1 MNKCQ
6 AVREYI
12 ESIVEN
18 DFYTVTFV
26 KKTTGEVRKMNCRQN
41 VTKHSK
47 GGVNVCAGKD
57 DLLSTYSLDS
67 KGYRTINLAGVIEVY
82 HAGRTVKF

>member
-1 MNKCQ
+1 MNKYQ
-6 AVREYI
+6 EVRDYI

-18 DFYTVTFV
+18 DFYSITFV
-26 KKTTGEVRKMNCRQN
+26 KKTTGEVRKMSCRQN

-67 KGYRTINLAGVIEVY
+67 KGYRTVNLSGVIEIC
-82 HAGRTVKF
+82 HGGKTVKF

>member
-6 AVREYI
+6 AVRDYI
-12 ESIVEN
+12 ETIVED
-18 DFYTVTFV
+18 DFYSVVFV
-26 KKTTGEVRKMNCRQN
+26 KKTTGEVRKMNCRQG
-41 VTKHSK
+41 VSKHSK

-67 KGYRTINLAGVIEVY
+67 KGYRTINLSGVIEVC
-82 HAGRTVKF
+82 HAGKTVKF